1 MATPYRVVFNEQQ
14 ISAQRVAKHMR
25 HLCYADL
32 CAESC
37 KTHASSMLCRS
48 LRRELQNTCV
58 IYVMQIS
65 AQRVAKHMR
74 HLCYADLSQRV
85 AISAEICILYT
96 YMRGSFK
103 L

>member
-48 LRRELQNTCV
+48 LRRELLSPGYLYLV
-58 IYVMQIS
+58 HIYERLLQIVGLFCKR
-65 AQRVAKHMR
+65 A
-74 HLCYADLSQRV
+74 L
-85 AISAEICILYT
+85 
-96 YMRGSFK
+96 
-103 L
+103 